1 MFQEVPLYNE
11 FVRHVLQ
18 LFFIV
23 ILRNDKEDKTGASMT
38 NKCQLL

>member
-18 LFFIV
+18 LYFIV
-23 ILRNDKEDKTGASMT
+23 ILTNDVFP
-38 NKCQLL
+38 

>member
-11 FVRHVLQ
+11 FVSDVLQ

-23 ILRNDKEDKTGASMT
+23 ILTNDVFP
-38 NKCQLL
+38 

>member
-11 FVRHVLQ
+11 FVVHVLQ

-23 ILRNDKEDKTGASMT
+23 ILTNDVFP
-38 NKCQLL
+38 

>member
-11 FVRHVLQ
+11 FVIHVLQ

-23 ILRNDKEDKTGASMT
+23 IPTNDVFP
-38 NKCQLL
+38 

>member
-23 ILRNDKEDKTGASMT
+23 IPTNDVFP
-38 NKCQLL
+38 